1 MSHDA
6 ITQLVAICAGL
17 AGLAAFVGLVL
28 VPVVNSY
35 QRVWE
40 RIVAGLLTLW
50 VLGAFVGVGVLAG
63 IAVIVL
69 WPRYF

>member
-1 MSHDA
+1 MSHNA
-6 ITQLVAICAGL
+6 VTQLVAICAGV

-28 VPVVNSY
+28 VPAVSSY
-35 QRVWE
+35 QRTWE
-40 RIVAGLLTLW
+40 RVVAGLLSLW

-63 IAVIVL
+63 GAVIYL

>member
-6 ITQLVAICAGL
+6 VTQLVAVCAGVI
-17 AGLAAFVGLVL
+17 GLAAFVTLVL
-28 VPVVNSY
+28 VPVVGAY

-40 RIVAGLLTLW
+40 RIVAGLLSLW
-50 VLGAFVGVGVLAG
+50 VLGAFVGVGILAG
-63 IAVIVL
+63 GAVIYL

>member
-6 ITQLVAICAGL
+6 VTQLVAICAGV
-17 AGLAAFVGLVL
+17 AGLVAFVSLVL
-28 VPVVNSY
+28 IPVVASY
-35 QRVWE
+35 QRAWE
-40 RIVAGLLTLW
+40 RVVAGLLTLW

-63 IAVIVL
+63 VAVVWR